1 MKNNKL
7 ALLVSL
13 FILGGLG
20 SAAHADLIP
29 GGNGSDLYYN
39 FGGGNPAPLPPVA
52 NNNRIPLYAKG
63 AAGLG
68 YNCGVF
74 NPQMSLIDSLNSV
87 KSSYQEMVGS
97 ILQNATGALTEMPA
111 YAIARADPNLYQQLQ
126 SSLFNARQDLEVS
139 TKSCEQVSNEID
151 AGKDPYDGWLKAS
164 LGDTWKYKMNMASS
178 SSLNSGYLGAA
189 NGDINQAKTAVD
201 QDNGASGVVWVQGTS
216 KSDGSKYAGGRGQ
229 PEILLINDTV
239 LAGYNILIDPQ
250 NRAYDDKAAPPGPG
264 PQNNSP
270 TAGITSIFPA
280 PKDAADWATHVL
292 GDEIITTYPGGRK
305 TSSPGVGLLWDVQAQ
320 ATQVQQDL
328 TDLVTGVSD
337 MTLTNLKAVSAPRV
351 MINQA
356 VIKTIQQQTS
366 SIMQSIIIQKLSTEV
381 ASARVIDKAE
391 LTLQLLMV
399 GEQAPPIYANQ
410 PAQTAITSAM
420 TRLKDYISQFMFNN
434 DVNQQFVSKTVT
446 QILQETANEQAA
458 NAAIRPD
465 QNTPAVMNN
474 GAIQSGA

>member
-1 MKNNKL
+1 MNNKKIIL
-7 ALLVSL
+7 ALSL
-13 FILGGLG
+13 LAFTMG
-20 SAAHADLIP
+20 AHADLIP

-39 FGGGNPAPLPPVA
+39 FGGGNPTPLPPVA

-87 KSSYQEMVGS
+87 KSSYQQMVGS

-164 LGDTWKYKMNMASS
+164 LGDTWKYRMNMASS
-178 SSLNSGYLGAA
+178 SSLNSGYLGAS

-216 KSDGSKYAGGRGQ
+216 KGDGSKYAGGRGQ

-250 NRAYDDKAAPPGPG
+250 NRAYDAKNPP
-264 PQNNSP
+264 PQNAN
-270 TAGITSIFPA
+270 TAGITSIFSLPQ
-280 PKDAADWATHVL
+280 DAADWATHVL

-328 TDLVTGVSD
+328 TNLVTGTSD
-337 MTLTNLKAVSAPRV
+337 MTLSNLKAVSAPRV

-366 SIMQSIIIQKLSTEV
+366 SIMQSIIIQKLATEV

-410 PAQTAITSAM
+410 PAQAAINSAM